1 MAQSTQAQMIQET
14 LARVKHIEALL
25 ESAADTASETEG
37 IILEADSKGG
47 LFAKLKKTIKF

>member
-25 ESAADTASETEG
+25 EAVADTASETEG
-37 IILEADSKGG
+37 ITLEADSRGG